1 MIFFLIKKQNL
12 WWKRQGFFIG
22 RMECIF
28 GRYGRSM
35 KKKIITVSVISEL
48 TTDQRVLRI
57 CATLAEMGFE
67 VRLIGRRFRDSLQL
81 GDYPFR
87 AERMRCFF
95 RNGFMQFAEFNTRL
109 FFKLLFAKTDYLLA
123 NDLDVLAPNYIAGKW
138 RRKMLFYDTH
148 EYYTGVSALRNS
160 PFKRRVWKWIEDRIF
175 PKLKVVYTVNESV
188 KNKYQAEY
196 GNEIAVVR
204 NVPVTKHVEP
214 LPLPEQW
221 KGKIVLLM
229 QGMGMHPGRGGMEL
243 LEIMKYLPSHYFLV
257 YIGGGNEWERIAAMR
272 HEWGLED
279 RVEMIPKLGPELLRR
294 YTPLAQLGMSLDGF
308 EDLNHWFTLPNK
320 LFDYLQAGIPVA
332 ASAIPEVKT
341 IIEQYQCGFCF
352 ISRNPQDM
360 AEEIMQLMNDQQRYE
375 ALKTNALEAAKE
387 LCWENERHK
396 LTALY
401 EPYL

>member
-1 MIFFLIKKQNL
+1 MKPLTG
-12 WWKRQGFFIG
+12 KRQRFFIG

-28 GRYGRSM
+28 ERYGTSM
-35 KKKIITVSVISEL
+35 KKIITVSVISEL

-57 CATLAEMGFE
+57 CTTLVEMGFE
-67 VRLIGRRFRDSLQL
+67 VRLIGRRFGDSLKL
-81 GDYPFR
+81 GDYPFH
-87 AERMRCFF
+87 AERIRCFF
-95 RNGFMQFAEFNTRL
+95 RKGFMQFAEFNTRL

-123 NDLDVLAPNYIAGKW
+123 NDLDALAPNYLVGKW
-138 RRKMLFYDTH
+138 RKKMLFYDTH

-160 PFKRRVWKWIEDRIF
+160 PFKRRVWKWMEDRTF
-175 PKLKVVYTVNESV
+175 PKLKIVYTVNESV

-196 GNEIAVVR
+196 GNQIAVVR
-204 NVPVTKHVEP
+204 NVPVTKHVDP
-214 LPLPEQW
+214 LPLPDRW
-221 KGKIVLLM
+221 KGKTVLLM
-229 QGMGMHPGRGGMEL
+229 QGMGMHPGRGGLEL
-243 LEIMKYLPSHYFLV
+243 LEIMKYLPDNYFLV
-257 YIGGGNEWERIAAMR
+257 YIGGGNEWEKIAAMR
-272 HEWGLED
+272 HEWKLDD
-279 RVEMIPKLGPELLRR
+279 RVEMIPKLGPELLQQ

-320 LFDYLQAGIPVA
+320 LFDYLHAGVPVA

-352 ISRNPQDM
+352 ISRDPQNM

-375 ALKTNALEAAKE
+375 ALKMNALEAAKE